1 MDTSKLA
8 IALGA
13 TVAAGGVAYV
23 FLYPI
28 LSGQARAEKRQKAIV
43 SPGDR
48 VSATERIKAANRR
61 DQIAQNLKELESR
74 EKSRGK
80 LTLEMRIEQAGLSWD
95 KKKFY
100 IFSLIVGVICAV
112 LAFAATFNP
121 LIALAALLPCTLGL
135 PRWILVFLK
144 NRRLNKF
151 VEEFPNAIDVIVRG
165 VKSGLPLNDCLRV
178 ISAEAA
184 EPVRSEFRQI
194 VESQAIGLTIPEACA
209 RLYQRVPI
217 TEANFF
223 AIVIAIQSKTGGSLA
238 ESLGNLSRV
247 LRERKKMKG
256 KIQAMSMEA
265 KASAAIIGAL
275 PFIVAGLI
283 SVTSPGYMNIL
294 FTTEA
299 GKVAI
304 AASGVWMVIGLAVMK
319 KMIAFDF

>member
-1 MDTSKLA
+1 METSKLA

-13 TVAAGGVAYV
+13 TIAAGGVAYV

-43 SPGDR
+43 TPGDR
-48 VSATERIKAANRR
+48 VNAAERIKAVNRR
-61 DQIAQNLKELESR
+61 DQIAQNLKELETR

-100 IFSLIVGVICAV
+100 IFSLIVGAICAV

-121 LIALAALLPCTLGL
+121 LIALAALLPCSLGL

-144 NRRLNKF
+144 SRRLNKF